1 MKLTDDRIAGINLV
15 RSYAPGVLRIGDT
28 ALHRSC
34 LIRADRLIARLA
46 AADDRGVACRG
57 SRCGVRAGAGDR
69 RARLRHSPAIPAT
82 LQLIGA
88 VLSRGIG
95 CEVMDTGAACRTYN
109 ILASEDR
116 KVVAALLL
124 RGLRKNRRPGICR
137 SCVFL
142 PSPGHQ
148 SDREKTRGTEVRS
161 TQLALARS

>member
-15 RSYAPGVLRIGDT
+15 RSYDAGVLRIGDT

-34 LIRADRLIARLA
+34 LIKADRLIADWRPQTIEELRVEDLDAVFALEPEIVVLGSGTRQRFPDTALLA
-46 AADDRGVACRG
+46 
-57 SRCGVRAGAGDR
+57 
-69 RARLRHSPAIPAT
+69 
-82 LQLIGA
+82 A

-124 RGLRKNRRPGICR
+124 R
-137 SCVFL
+137 
-142 PSPGHQ
+142 
-148 SDREKTRGTEVRS
+148 D
-161 TQLALARS
+161 